1 MNNAFPFVEAGG
13 KETNGSLM
21 GLMRLGSMVDGRWRR
36 RVLGGGGGRAGAPAS
51 KATSR
56 KDCCGVE
63 GEGFVRVLAW
73 NCCFHFSLF
82 QSLSL
87 TPKLVVFSLCF

>member
-36 RVLGGGGGRAGAPAS
+36 RVLGGGAGEQGLLPARPPVERTAVEWKGRA
-51 KATSR
+51 
-56 KDCCGVE
+56 
-63 GEGFVRVLAW
+63 
-73 NCCFHFSLF
+73 
-82 QSLSL
+82 LSG
-87 TPKLVVFSLCF
+87 C

>member
-36 RVLGGGGGRAGAPAS
+36 RVLGGGRE
-51 KATSR
+51 SR
-56 KDCCGVE
+56 GSCQQG
-63 GEGFVRVLAW
+63 
-73 NCCFHFSLF
+73 H
-82 QSLSL
+82 Q
-87 TPKLVVFSLCF
+87 